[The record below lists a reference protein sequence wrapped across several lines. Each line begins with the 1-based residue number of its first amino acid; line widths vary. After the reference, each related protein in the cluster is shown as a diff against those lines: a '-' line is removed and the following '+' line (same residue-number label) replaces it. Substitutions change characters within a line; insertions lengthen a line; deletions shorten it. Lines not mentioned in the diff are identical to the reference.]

1 MVMQTVYVETSIIS
15 YLTAQPSR
23 DVLAIAR
30 QQLTRQW
37 WETCR
42 QQFDLVVSPLVE
54 DEASRGDPEAAKRR
68 VQIIKPLRQIEPTP
82 EVGLFTQQLLKQGA
96 LPKTAADDAL
106 HIALAV
112 VHGMDYLLTWNC
124 RHIDNART
132 KPVIRRLCQDTD
144 YHFPEICTPEELLGE
159 SDNG

>member
-1 MVMQTVYVETSIIS
+1 MQTVYVETSIIS
-15 YLTAQPSR
+15 YLTALPSR

-42 QQFDLVVSPLVE
+42 LQFDLVISPLVE
-54 DEASRGDPEAAKRR
+54 DEASRGDPEAANRR
-68 VQIIKPLRQIEPTP
+68 LQIIKPLRQIEPMP
-82 EVGLFTQQLLKQGA
+82 EIAEFTKHLIAQGA
-96 LPKTAADDAL
+96 LPKTAAEDAL

-112 VHGMDYLLTWNC
+112 VHGIDYLLTWNC

-132 KPVIRRLCQDTD
+132 KPVIRRLCQEMG
-144 YHFPEICTPEELLGE
+144 YQFPEICTPEELLGDIE
-159 SDNG
+159 DG